1 MSLDSRHFIAV
12 LAVITALIL
21 VFFFMRGPAHKNN
34 FSTAQDGPATDTKTR
49 TVAPKTE
56 GTSKPYYSDAASAK
70 ISNFIPPKRLD
81 KIYDLMREGN
91 YEKSMLELN
100 AMGKDPNLMPDE
112 KDLIEFTKA
121 QIYFTSKNFV
131 VAREMFEKFL
141 KENPTHPMSE
151 NAQKAIEFI
160 DNYDKYKSE
169 YKKFED
175 DLKKTYH

>member
-1 MSLDSRHFIAV
+1 MSLDSRHLIAV
-12 LAVITALIL
+12 LAVITAMALA
-21 VFFFMRGPAHKNN
+21 FFFMRAPAQKNDFN
-34 FSTAQDGPATDTKTR
+34 TGQGEADKKIR

-70 ISNFIPPKRLD
+70 ISNFLPPKKLE

-160 DNYDKYKSE
+160 DNYDKYKNE

>member
-1 MSLDSRHFIAV
+1 MSLDSRHLIAV
-12 LAVITALIL
+12 LAVITALAL
-21 VFFFMRGPAHKNN
+21 AFFFMRMPSQKNEFN
-34 FSTAQDGPATDTKTR
+34 TGQGAGADVKVRNVPE
-49 TVAPKTE
+49 KTE
-56 GTSKPYYSDAASAK
+56 GTSKPYYSDAASTK
-70 ISNFIPPKRLD
+70 ISNFVPSKKLD
-81 KIYDLMREGN
+81 KIYDFMREGN

-100 AMGKDPNLMPDE
+100 AMGKDPNIMPDE

-160 DNYDKYKSE
+160 DNYDKYKNE

-175 DLKKTYH
+175 DLKKKYH

>member
-1 MSLDSRHFIAV
+1 MSLDVRHLIAV
-12 LAVITALIL
+12 LAVITALTL
-21 VFFFMRGPAHKNN
+21 AFFFMRVPAPKNDFN
-34 FSTAQDGPATDTKTR
+34 AGQNNEAGTKVR

-70 ISNFIPPKRLD
+70 ISNFVPPKKLD

-100 AMGKDPNLMPDE
+100 AMGRDPNLMPDE

-160 DNYDKYKSE
+160 DNYDKYKNE